1 MARHLL
7 FVLVPALLLAAGCSD
22 TGPTEPDNHRA
33 PLAGGGRLQ
42 SDDPF
47 KGGPE
52 DSGPG
57 DPDFEPY
64 SGLVPLFYSDIDCAG
79 SPTQRIIGDADEW
92 KTWWEAANS
101 CLWRGPMGPDSPD
114 GSHGPIIRYSV
125 WIDSGTVD
133 SFIVDTVVI
142 DTVIIDT
149 VPCGRCIPDPPE
161 VDFARHVVVVISL
174 EPDSGSG
181 CGRYV
186 SVTDIDGTGNGT
198 TVRYEVLQLTE
209 DCCAMMMRPYVSPS
223 NSPTV
228 AVLAPRPF
236 MEPVTWERSD
246 LKQDCKWEPDP
257 TVPQVL
263 YYTDASC
270 ELGSGETIL
279 GDSARLAEWVKTAL
293 ACDSLRW
300 SDRWI
305 DPGDSTDPGGGGNV
319 GRDSVG
325 PSTPPLWSGFTVDF
339 STHAVVILRAGETS
353 RWGGGIWL
361 DNVKSTA
368 DGTVIDYSV
377 MIPGDS
383 CPLVGE
389 GLSNVNPTVAI
400 QVPLPLTL
408 PLVWNR
414 DVETIDCNWGTDTV
428 LVGVEPLQPR

>member
-1 MARHLL
+1 MARRLL
-7 FVLVPALLLAAGCSD
+7 FILVPALLFAAGCSD
-22 TGPTEPDNHRA
+22 NGPTEPDNHRT

-47 KGGPE
+47 RGGPE

-79 SPTQRIIGDADEW
+79 NPTQRVITNATDWGAWW
-92 KTWWEAANS
+92 KQATS
-101 CLWRGPMGPDSPD
+101 CLWGDSLMHRGPMGMHHGAWGDS
-114 GSHGPIIRYSV
+114 V
-125 WIDSGTVD
+125 
-133 SFIVDTVVI
+133 IVDTVY
-142 DTVIIDT
+142 
-149 VPCGRCIPDPPE
+149 PCDSCGQELPF
-161 VDFARHVVVVISL
+161 VDFDSHVVIVISL

-186 SVTDIDGTGNGT
+186 SVTDVDGTSNGT
-198 TVRYEVLQLTE
+198 TVRYEVLELTE
-209 DCCAMMMRPYVSPS
+209 DCCALMMRPYVSPS
-223 NSPTV
+223 NSPTL

-257 TVPQVL
+257 AVPQVL
-263 YYTDASC
+263 YYTDAPC
-270 ELGSGETIL
+270 ELGSGETII

-293 ACDSLRW
+293 ACDSVSW

-305 DPGDSTDPGGGGNV
+305 NPGDSTDPGGGHTGT
-319 GRDSVG
+319 DSVG
-325 PSTPPLWSGFTVDF
+325 TGMPLPMPPWWSGFTVDF
-339 STHAVVILRAGETS
+339 STHAVIILRAGETT

-361 DNVKSTA
+361 DNIKSTA
-368 DGTVIDYSV
+368 AGTVIDYSV

-383 CPLVGE
+383 CPPVGE
-389 GLSNVNPTVAI
+389 GLSGVNPTVAI

-408 PLVWNR
+408 PLAWNR
-414 DVETIDCNWGTDTV
+414 RVETIDCNWGTDTV
-428 LVGVEPLQPR
+428 LVGVEPLHPR